1 MMWFIA
7 WLTLWTVVSLPA
19 TFDAA
24 DNPADDPAPDSG
36 GWTLYAAPAFGAAV
50 IADIAADAP
59 VTVNGR
65 ADVGYWLDV
74 SAGGRDGWAYLNDLP
89 APDAFALD
97 ALPVTGQQITM
108 LDTAAFPLDDADD
121 DLLAALDGL
130 ARTPV
135 LHNFDSPRL
144 AQIIAEGDERGNR
157 RGLFIKIGD
166 SNSTTGDYLRPMGM
180 RHGGCQYGAFDY
192 LRETVAY
199 FSAESPYPEFRNSF
213 DSTNITAQNGLN
225 TFGLFDPFWADS
237 EACRGGESPLEC
249 EYRLLQPSVAVT
261 MIGLM
266 DLEQIPV
273 ETYRRNLDRA
283 VAWLVDHGVIP
294 VLMTFPVL
302 PDYPEAGA
310 RSLWPKSIML
320 NAAIIDIAEDHQVPL
335 INLWAAFQPLPDY
348 GIGPDRT
355 HIRHQVG
362 AFCDFTG
369 AEARVGGTLR
379 NLLILQGL
387 DRLRVDWLAIP

>member
-7 WLTLWTVVSLPA
+7 WLALWTLSA
-19 TFDAA
+19 
-24 DNPADDPAPDSG
+24 ADDPAGDPDA
-36 GWTLYAAPAFGAAV
+36 WTLYDAPAFNAAV
-50 IADIAADAP
+50 IAGIPADAP
-59 VTVNGR
+59 VTINGR

-74 SAGGRDGWAYLNDLP
+74 SAAGHDGWAYLHHLP
-89 APDAFALD
+89 ADDFALD
-97 ALPVTGQQITM
+97 ELPVTGQQITV
-108 LDTAAFPLDDADD
+108 LDTAPFPLDDADD
-121 DLLAALDGL
+121 DLLAALDQL
-130 ARTPV
+130 AETPI

-144 AQIIAEGDERGNR
+144 ADIIAEGDERGNR

-192 LRETVAY
+192 LRETVAF

-225 TFGLFDPFWADS
+225 TFGLFDPFWADGA
-237 EACRGGESPLEC
+237 ACRGGESPLEC
-249 EYRLLQPSVAVT
+249 EYRLLRPSVALT

-310 RSLWPKSIML
+310 RSLWPKSIAL
-320 NAAIIDIAEDHQVPL
+320 NAAILDIAEEHQVPL

-379 NLLILQGL
+379 NLLILQAL
-387 DRLRVDWLAIP
+387 DRLRVDWLAAP